1 MTRSSKTILNKSG
14 EGGIPYFVPDH
25 RGNAFSLSLLSM
37 MLAICLGMFP
47 LCPLLERDFFLII
60 NRCWILSKLFLH
72 LLRCHDFFLNI

>member
-37 MLAICLGMFP
+37 MLAICLSYLAFTM
-47 LCPLLERDFFLII
+47 
-60 NRCWILSKLFLH
+60 
-72 LLRCHDFFLNI
+72 LRYVSSMPTS